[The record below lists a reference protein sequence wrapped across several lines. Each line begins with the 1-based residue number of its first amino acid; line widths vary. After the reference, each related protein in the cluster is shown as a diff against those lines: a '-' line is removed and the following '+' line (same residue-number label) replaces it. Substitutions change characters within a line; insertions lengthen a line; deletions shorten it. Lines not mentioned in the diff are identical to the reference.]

1 MQKRILGVFLQ
12 RSTLFTSSNHGLQR
26 NGDRDEAGA
35 ETGVGSAKPHWVLLE
50 TLYYIA
56 SSNHGLQRKGD
67 KTQKRPGEKSL
78 GHFRVDY
85 FLMLYF
91 VPSRDACNASTLAS
105 PSTVATFVSR
115 LTSTFVTPGT
125 FEKRS
130 FTVLAHPAHLIPS
143 KLYSFFIKNLSFKVM
158 LSSVLILG
166 R

>member
-1 MQKRILGVFLQ
+1 MQPPITITIESARFSETTLGVVRNALLFLLLLTMDC
-12 RSTLFTSSNHGLQR
+12 RGREREDTKK
-26 NGDRDEAGA
+26 AG
-35 ETGVGSAKPHWVLLE
+35 
-50 TLYYIA
+50 
-56 SSNHGLQRKGD
+56 R
-67 KTQKRPGEKSL
+67 KSL
-78 GHFRVDY
+78 GLFGVDY

-105 PSTVATFVSR
+105 PSTVATFVSK

-143 KLYSFFIKNLSFKVM
+143 KLYSFFIIDLSFIVM

>member
-1 MQKRILGVFLQ
+1 MDCGERMTDRKKGRAKTLG
-12 RSTLFTSSNHGLQR
+12 LFG
-26 NGDRDEAGA
+26 
-35 ETGVGSAKPHWVLLE
+35 
-50 TLYYIA
+50 
-56 SSNHGLQRKGD
+56 
-67 KTQKRPGEKSL
+67 
-78 GHFRVDY
+78 VDY

-105 PSTVATFVSR
+105 PSTVATFVSK

-143 KLYSFFIKNLSFKVM
+143 KLYSFFIIDLSFIVM

>member
-1 MQKRILGVFLQ
+1 MLLA
-12 RSTLFTSSNHGLQR
+12 TLYFFTSSNHGLQR

-50 TLYYIA
+50 TLYFIA
-56 SSNHGLQRKGD
+56 SSNRGLRKRMKD
-67 KTQKRPGEKSL
+67 KKKAGRKKSL
-78 GHFRVDY
+78 GLFGLDY

-105 PSTVATFVSR
+105 PSTVATLFSK

-130 FTVLAHPAHLIPS
+130 FTVLAHPAHLMPS
-143 KLYSFFIKNLSFKVM
+143 KLYSFFIKNFSFIVM

>member
-1 MQKRILGVFLQ
+1 MTKIAPLFWSFRSFSLILMQTPITITIESARFFETTIGVV
-12 RSTLFTSSNHGLQR
+12 R
-26 NGDRDEAGA
+26 NALLYLLLLTMDCRERVRDR
-35 ETGVGSAKPHWVLLE
+35 K
-50 TLYYIA
+50 
-56 SSNHGLQRKGD
+56 KG
-67 KTQKRPGEKSL
+67 RAKSL
-78 GHFRVDY
+78 GLFGVDY

-105 PSTVATFVSR
+105 PSTVATLFSK

-143 KLYSFFIKNLSFKVM
+143 KLYSFFIINLSFIVM

>member
-1 MQKRILGVFLQ
+1 MQTPITITIESARFFETTIGVV
-12 RSTLFTSSNHGLQR
+12 R
-26 NGDRDEAGA
+26 NALLYLLLLTMDCRERVRDR
-35 ETGVGSAKPHWVLLE
+35 K
-50 TLYYIA
+50 
-56 SSNHGLQRKGD
+56 KG
-67 KTQKRPGEKSL
+67 RAKSL
-78 GHFRVDY
+78 GLFGVDY

-105 PSTVATFVSR
+105 PSTVATLFSK

-143 KLYSFFIKNLSFKVM
+143 KLYSFFIIDLSFIVM

>member
-1 MQKRILGVFLQ
+1 MQTPITITIESVRFFETTIGVV
-12 RSTLFTSSNHGLQR
+12 R
-26 NGDRDEAGA
+26 NALHYLLLLTMDCGERMTERKKAG
-35 ETGVGSAKPHWVLLE
+35 
-50 TLYYIA
+50 
-56 SSNHGLQRKGD
+56 R
-67 KTQKRPGEKSL
+67 KSL
-78 GHFRVDY
+78 GPFGVDY

-105 PSTVATFVSR
+105 PSTVATLFSK

-143 KLYSFFIKNLSFKVM
+143 KLYSFFIIDLSFIVM

>member
-1 MQKRILGVFLQ
+1 MDVPCSIQGNIHAFSLIINVSRILGTYQ
-12 RSTLFTSSNHGLQR
+12 
-26 NGDRDEAGA
+26 
-35 ETGVGSAKPHWVLLE
+35 
-50 TLYYIA
+50 
-56 SSNHGLQRKGD
+56 
-67 KTQKRPGEKSL
+67 KSL
-78 GHFRVDY
+78 GLFGFDY

-105 PSTVATFVSR
+105 PSTVATLFSK

-130 FTVLAHPAHLIPS
+130 FTVLAHPAHVIPS
-143 KLYSFFIKNLSFKVM
+143 KLYSFFIIDLSFIVM

>member
-1 MQKRILGVFLQ
+1 MK
-12 RSTLFTSSNHGLQR
+12 
-26 NGDRDEAGA
+26 DRKKAG
-35 ETGVGSAKPHWVLLE
+35 
-50 TLYYIA
+50 
-56 SSNHGLQRKGD
+56 R
-67 KTQKRPGEKSL
+67 KSL
-78 GHFRVDY
+78 GLFGLGY

-105 PSTVATFVSR
+105 PSTVATLFSK

-130 FTVLAHPAHLIPS
+130 FTVLTHPAHLIPS
-143 KLYSFFIKNLSFKVM
+143 KLYSFFIIDLSFIVM